1 MFIFN
6 TLRQEKGL
14 CAIVASR
21 PLWLA
26 TTTLGLASSL
36 SLAGTLTPTSIIF
49 YNNESQVQSGG
60 GVFNSNVSLNSVT
73 LGEKTFYLNGAD
85 FHSPIAVKLFAQS
98 TKDIQKFNPIDDS
111 MIGVANSPFQFACS
125 PDVEMIPGMTSLD
138 MARSS
143 DCGRMLACTGTLAT
157 RTQMFLSLPE
167 RDNNA
172 LAYDTTPELIVMG
185 SIPNGAIHITP
196 ILAGTPE
203 IQESLIFG
211 PTLEIDPFTFASGKT
226 AISMLSHDSAT
237 PKRMCVLGLDLSGDL
252 KVPSDRMVIGY
263 QLECPAGANSP
274 MKLMA
279 VGTQESNVYASD
291 TPNVENM
298 KSNPNFRTE
307 GQSQQIFAQAS
318 FTSEQSAPATVA
330 SVFGADPEAMP
341 ENSLVT
347 TQIIGPIFTFSQA
360 GGNDPLPEPGYNAP
374 SVNTSPYQNLDGNG
388 GFPSTSVPPVVVDDP
403 TVVPVP
409 GALTILGC
417 AVAFAGRRRNTRTRS

>member
-111 MIGVANSPFQFACS
+111 MIGVANSAFQFACS

-143 DCGRMLACTGTLAT
+143 DCGRMLACTGT
-157 RTQMFLSLPE
+157 
-167 RDNNA
+167 
-172 LAYDTTPELIVMG
+172 
-185 SIPNGAIHITP
+185 
-196 ILAGTPE
+196 
-203 IQESLIFG
+203 
-211 PTLEIDPFTFASGKT
+211 
-226 AISMLSHDSAT
+226 
-237 PKRMCVLGLDLSGDL
+237 
-252 KVPSDRMVIGY
+252 
-263 QLECPAGANSP
+263 
-274 MKLMA
+274 
-279 VGTQESNVYASD
+279 
-291 TPNVENM
+291 
-298 KSNPNFRTE
+298 
-307 GQSQQIFAQAS
+307 
-318 FTSEQSAPATVA
+318 
-330 SVFGADPEAMP
+330 
-341 ENSLVT
+341 
-347 TQIIGPIFTFSQA
+347 
-360 GGNDPLPEPGYNAP
+360 
-374 SVNTSPYQNLDGNG
+374 
-388 GFPSTSVPPVVVDDP
+388 
-403 TVVPVP
+403 
-409 GALTILGC
+409 
-417 AVAFAGRRRNTRTRS
+417 